1 MKVLDM
7 NGTSASGIVFD
18 IQRASLHDGP
28 GIRTTVFL
36 KGCPL
41 RCVWCH
47 NPEANK
53 LKPQLFFNSGKC
65 IACGAC
71 VRACQHQVHRI
82 DAGIHIVDYEKC
94 SASGDCVRACD
105 QQALKITGQ
114 QMSVSDVMEE
124 VLADLA
130 FYEQSGGGLTISG
143 GEPLMQF
150 SFTLDLVKAAKK
162 EGVHICVET
171 SGFCAQE
178 RFEEILP
185 YVDLF
190 LFDYKVTGSE
200 AHQSYTGVSS
210 EQILSNLDYLY
221 QHHASIILRC
231 PMIPEINATKIHFE
245 AISEL
250 GAKYP
255 KLAGVEILPY
265 HDMGNSKRASIG
277 VPMTLVGLKSTPPET
292 TSEWLNE
299 LRKFG
304 CDKAQIG

>member
-1 MKVLDM
+1 MKLLDM
-7 NGTSASGIVFD
+7 DGSSTSGIVFD

-41 RCVWCH
+41 HCVWCH

-53 LKPQLFFNSGKC
+53 IKPQLFVNAEKC
-65 IACGAC
+65 MSCGAC
-71 VRACQHQVHRI
+71 VQACQHQVHRI
-82 DAGIHIVDYEKC
+82 EAGIHIIDYEKC
-94 SASGDCVRACD
+94 IASGDCVRACN
-105 QQALKITGQ
+105 QQALKLVGC
-114 QMSVSDVMEE
+114 QMSISDVMAE
-124 VLADLA
+124 VLADRA

-143 GEPLMQF
+143 GEPMMQF
-150 SFTLDLVKAAKK
+150 PFTLELVKLAKK
-162 EGVHICVET
+162 EGIHTCIES

-190 LFDYKVTGSE
+190 LVDYKITDSGV
-200 AHQSYTGVSS
+200 HQSYTGVPN
-210 EQILSNLDYLY
+210 ELILSNLDYLY

-231 PMIPEINATKIHFE
+231 PIIPEINDTKTHFE
-245 AISEL
+245 SISKL
-250 GAKYP
+250 GTKYP
-255 KLAGVEILPY
+255 RLTAIEILPY

-277 VPMTLVGLKSTPPET
+277 VPMTLVGLKSTSAET